1 MNVMKQNN
9 KITVLIMM
17 VAAVGLLLQSCKKD
31 NKESYPPSVITG
43 AITYNG
49 QPVGMPPTSNDLN
62 STNNTQH
69 PLQLTQTAPLPLSGG
84 YIKVFARNNGTFII
98 NTFNGDYILQAV
110 PGKNPFAEPPPVSF
124 TLTGKATVNFPVT
137 PYFWVSNYQTSFV
150 DSVFTA
156 TFKLDKILNTYVDA
170 QGATK
175 NVALENVKVY
185 FHSNSLA
192 DVSGKIFERTFT
204 TVAHGVNVGGDCT
217 IKVDLRGTQAA
228 GNPFPFK
235 GLTAAERRA
244 MNATTRVLYA
254 NVAVKSNA
262 ATDALY
268 QIPVLLGPK

>member
-1 MNVMKQNN
+1 MKRNN
-9 KITVLIMM
+9 KITVLIML
-17 VAAVGLLLQSCKKD
+17 AAVAGLLVQSCRKD
-31 NKESYPPSVITG
+31 NKESYPPSTISGT
-43 AITYNG
+43 ITYNG
-49 QPVGMPPTSNDLN
+49 QPVGMQPTSNDLN

-69 PLQLTQTAPLPLSGG
+69 PLQLTQTGPQPLSGG
-84 YIKVFARNNGTFII
+84 YIKVFARNNGTFTI
-98 NTFNGDYILQAV
+98 NTFDGDYVLKSV
-110 PGKNPFAEPPPVSF
+110 TGKNPFADPPPVNF
-124 TLTGKATVNFPVT
+124 TLKGEATINFPVT
-137 PYFWVSNYQTSFV
+137 PYYWVSNYQTSFL
-150 DSVFTA
+150 DSIFTA

-175 NVALENVKVY
+175 NVALDNVKVY

-204 TVAHGVNVGGDCT
+204 TAAQGVNVGGVCT
-217 IKVDLRGTQAA
+217 IQVDLKGTQAA

-244 MNATTRVLYA
+244 MNATTHVLYA
-254 NVAVKSNA
+254 NIAVKSNA

>member
-1 MNVMKQNN
+1 MKKNN
-9 KITVLIMM
+9 KITGLIIL
-17 VAAVGLLLQSCKKD
+17 VAAVGLLVQSCKKD
-31 NKESYPPSVITG
+31 NKESYPPSIISG

-49 QPVGMPPTSNDLN
+49 QPVGMQPTSNDLN

-69 PLQLTQTAPLPLSGG
+69 PLQLTQTGPQPLSGG
-84 YIKVFARNNGTFII
+84 YIKVFARNNGTFTV
-98 NTFNGDYILQAV
+98 NTFDGDYILQSV
-110 PGKNPFAEPPPVSF
+110 TGKNPFADPAPVSF
-124 TLTGKATVNFPVT
+124 TLNREATVNFAVT
-137 PYFWVSNYQTSFV
+137 PYFWVSNYQTSFE

-156 TFKLDKILNTYVDA
+156 TFKLDKLLSTYVDA

-175 NVALENVKVY
+175 NVALENVKIY

-204 TVAHGVNVGGDCT
+204 TVAHGVNVGGICT
-217 IKVDLRGTQAA
+217 IKVDLKGTQAA

-244 MNATTRVLYA
+244 MNATSRVLYA

-268 QIPVLLGPK
+268 QIPVLLGKK

>member
-1 MNVMKQNN
+1 MKNN
-9 KITVLIMM
+9 NQRILLIMFM
-17 VAAVGLLLQSCKKD
+17 AAVGLLVQSCKKD
-31 NKESYPPSVITG
+31 NKESFPPSRISG
-43 AITYNG
+43 SITYKG
-49 QPVGMPPTSNDLN
+49 QPVRMIPTSNDLN

-69 PLQLTQTAPLPLSGG
+69 PLQLTQTGPQPLSGG
-84 YIKVFARNNGTFII
+84 YIKVFVKNDGTFTV
-98 NTFNGDYILQAV
+98 NTFDGDYILQSV
-110 PGKNPFAEPPPVSF
+110 TGKNPFADPPPANF
-124 TLTGKATVNFPVT
+124 TLKGETTVNFDVT

-185 FHSNSLA
+185 FHSNSLT
-192 DVSGKIFERTFT
+192 DVSGKIFERTFSG
-204 TVAHGVNVGGDCT
+204 AAQGVNVGGDCT
-217 IKVDLRGTQAA
+217 IQVDLRGTQAA
-228 GNPFPFK
+228 GNPFPYK